1 MLDELIAGK
10 KKQWLEA
17 DACPVKGL
25 LDYMRK
31 QGRLREPQVE
41 AIATY
46 LFLKIKGENKP
57 LWRLFAENFFTP
69 DLDLA
74 RLKLSEATRQFLR
87 ENEAARAL
95 YAFSIQPQEDGNP
108 LLPELEGLISDNP
121 AALDCERVIKEIFYE
136 VSYADYLMSLPM
148 GAGKT
153 FLMAAIIYLDLLF
166 ARNEPDNPHFAHNF
180 IVLIPSGLK
189 SSIAPSLKTIKDFD
203 PEWVI
208 PNPAAGQIRRELS
221 FEILDEQKSGKS
233 SNRVRNPNVQ
243 KVSRCFP
250 NPYAN
255 VFVVNAEKVILD
267 RLDERPQE
275 LIERSEDEQDQRAN
289 ELRNWL
295 GKIPN
300 LSIMI
305 DEVHHAATADI
316 KLRQVVNRWQRSG
329 KIVSVLG
336 FSGTPYLSGQD
347 QKQKQVTV
355 NEEVT
360 IRFPRIA
367 NTVYYYPLIQAVR
380 SFLKKPQVKIA
391 QGVRERLALIRSG
404 VEDFQAWFG
413 AKCYADGALAKLA
426 IYCGDIE
433 TLEEEVYPFL
443 TGKLNIPEAEILRFH
458 RGNKAHPVPPGAE
471 LAFRSLDLP
480 APHAAPQRYI
490 LLVQIGKEGWDCR
503 SLTGVILSQQGDCPR
518 NMVLQTSCRCLRQV
532 DAGAAEEALIWLN
545 DGNAKTLN
553 AQLRQQQRTSIEE
566 INSAGA
572 SLGETQVERHSRM
585 EQLELPALDFYQLR
599 VNYQDVIKRE
609 VQTEETL
616 QALCDAL
623 EDYRD
628 IPLIIDTDFETMEAG
643 ELNIRDVDEK
653 GQPASFAHWLHDIAK
668 GGFHTISTDQ
678 LRQFKERLRAIFD
691 KIAVK
696 QPSGEHCWNES
707 YDRYAIESRIRLA
720 FSPRRELRTSSE
732 VIPDQAELLLVDK
745 LGPVDFNDKLYPN
758 EADVRRVLRL
768 DENPEPTTEEE
779 RQEERQK
786 ARQKIQQAIEALKEQ
801 GMDASLL
808 ERQLE
813 ELSDQPSVAVAQR
826 DKSFHYLPYN
836 FVRSGFE
843 LELLRKVL
851 SLRNFRDSALEI
863 YYNGERGLTGFVI
876 QCFQKNGTSWRN
888 IGRYTTDFLII
899 QRDPNKKAIKKA
911 LMVETKGEGYA
922 HDPNFQAR
930 KSFVESAFLEQ
941 NKKQFGYDKFDFLY
955 LQDTDGIDKNII
967 KLKGKITQFFA
978 GGQNHAG

>member
-1 MLDELIAGK
+1 MLDELIARK

-25 LDYMRK
+25 LDYMKK

-46 LFLKIKGENKP
+46 LFLKIAGDNKP

-74 RLKLSEATRQFLR
+74 QLDLSEKTRQFLR

-95 YAFSIQPQEDGNP
+95 YAFSIQKQEDGN
-108 LLPELEGLISDNP
+108 LLLEKLEKLIRKDP
-121 AALDCERVIKEIFYE
+121 VALDYERIIKEIFYE

-189 SSIAPSLKTIKDFD
+189 SSIAPSLKTIQDFD

-221 FEILDEQKSGKS
+221 FEILDEQKSAKS

-250 NPYAN
+250 HPYAN

-267 RLDERPQE
+267 RLDERDPE
-275 LIERSEDEQDQRAN
+275 LIERSEDQRDQRAN

-316 KLRQVVNRWQRSG
+316 KLRQVVNRWQEGG

-336 FSGTPYLSGQD
+336 FSGTPYLSNRD
-347 QKQKQVTV
+347 QVAV

-360 IRFPRIA
+360 IQFPRIA

-380 SFLKKPQVKIA
+380 SFLKKPSVKIA
-391 QGVRERLALIRSG
+391 QGVQERLALIRSG
-404 VEDFQAWFG
+404 VEDFQARFG
-413 AKCYADGALAKLA
+413 AKRYANGAIAKLA
-426 IYCGDIE
+426 IYCGKIE
-433 TLEEEVYPFL
+433 TLEKEVYPFL
-443 TGKLNIPEAEILRFH
+443 TGELNIPEAEILRFH
-458 RGNKAHPVPPGAE
+458 RGDKDYPTPPGAE

-480 APHAAPQRYI
+480 APHAAPYRYI

-503 SLTGVILSQQGDCPR
+503 SLTGVILSQQGDCRR

-532 DAGAAEEALIWLN
+532 DAGATEEALIWLN
-545 DGNAKTLN
+545 DDNAQTLN
-553 AQLRQQQRTSIEE
+553 EQLKKQQRTSIEE
-566 INSAGA
+566 INSAA
-572 SLGETQVERHSRM
+572 SVGEAQVERHSRM
-585 EQLELPALDFYQLR
+585 KQLELPALDFYQLR
-599 VNYQDVIKRE
+599 VNYQDVIKEE
-609 VQTEETL
+609 VRTEQAL
-616 QALCDAL
+616 QALCDTL
-623 EDYRD
+623 EDYRRD
-628 IPLIIDTDFETMEAG
+628 IPLIIDTNFEAMEAG

-653 GQPASFAHWLHDIAK
+653 GQPASFEHWLHDIAK
-668 GGFHTISTDQ
+668 EGFHTISTDQ
-678 LRQFKERLRAIFD
+678 LRHFKEQLRAIFA
-691 KIAVK
+691 KIAMK
-696 QPSGEHCWNES
+696 QPHGDHCWNES

-720 FSPRRELRTSSE
+720 FSPRRELRTSFE
-732 VIPDQAELLLVDK
+732 VIPDKAELLLVDK

-758 EADVRRVLRL
+758 KADTRRVLQL
-768 DENPEPTTEEE
+768 DKNPEPTTEEE
-779 RQEERQK
+779 RQK
-786 ARQKIQQAIEALKEQ
+786 ARQKAQQAIEALKEQ
-801 GMDASLL
+801 GMDTSQI
-808 ERQLE
+808 ERELE

-836 FVRSGFE
+836 FARSGFE
-843 LELLRKVL
+843 LELLRKAL
-851 SLRNFRDSALEI
+851 SLGNFQDSALEI
-863 YYNGERGLTGFVI
+863 YYNGEQGLTGFVI

-899 QRDPNKKAIKKA
+899 QRAPNKKAIKKA

-922 HDPNFQAR
+922 HDPNFKAR
-930 KSFVESAFLEQ
+930 KSFVESAFLKQ

-955 LQDTDGIDKNII
+955 LQDTDGIDKNIVE
-967 KLKGKITQFFA
+967 LSRKITKFFD
-978 GGQNHAG
+978 GEQNHAG

>member
-166 ARNEPDNPHFAHNF
+166 ARNEPHNPHFAHNF

-250 NPYAN
+250 HPYAN

-316 KLRQVVNRWQRSG
+316 KLRQVVNRWQRGG

-355 NEEVT
+355 DEEVT

-391 QGVRERLALIRSG
+391 QGVQERLELIRQG
-404 VEDFQAWFG
+404 VEDFKARFG
-413 AKCYADGALAKLA
+413 AKRYADGALAKLA
-426 IYCGDIE
+426 IYCGKIE

-503 SLTGVILSQQGDCPR
+503 SLTGVILSQQGDCRR

-566 INSAGA
+566 INSANAG
-572 SLGETQVERHSRM
+572 LGETQVERHSRM
-585 EQLELPALDFYQLR
+585 KQLELPALDFYQLR

-678 LRQFKERLRAIFD
+678 LLQFKEQLRTIFD

-786 ARQKIQQAIEALKEQ
+786 ARQKVQQAIEALKEQ

-808 ERQLE
+808 EGQLK

-851 SLRNFRDSALEI
+851 SLRNFRDSTLEI

-899 QRDPNKKAIKKA
+899 QRDPDKKAIRKA

-955 LQDTDGIDKNII
+955 LQDTDGIDKNIVE
-967 KLKGKITQFFA
+967 LSGKITEFFA
-978 GGQNHAG
+978 GEQNHAG